1 MYLIL
6 LTWTLFSAFD
16 CEVVTYC
23 LGLVVFYF
31 GLPWTFLLSLIFN
44 LYLLGITGISRLGFF
59 VSGVAIIFNALI
71 IVILIPLALRGVK
84 YAPLEASSLLRR
96 NLGIYGLG
104 GVIAPFIGIKLI
116 DVLITA
122 LGLI

>member
-1 MYLIL
+1 MTRPKTRTIVGIGLSSMYLIL

-59 VSGVAIIFNALI
+59 LSGVAIIFNALI
-71 IVILIPLALRGVK
+71 LYVIP
-84 YAPLEASSLLRR
+84 
-96 NLGIYGLG
+96 
-104 GVIAPFIGIKLI
+104 KLI
-116 DVLITA
+116 AKSIYDAPGAPTNTRDS
-122 LGLI
+122 G